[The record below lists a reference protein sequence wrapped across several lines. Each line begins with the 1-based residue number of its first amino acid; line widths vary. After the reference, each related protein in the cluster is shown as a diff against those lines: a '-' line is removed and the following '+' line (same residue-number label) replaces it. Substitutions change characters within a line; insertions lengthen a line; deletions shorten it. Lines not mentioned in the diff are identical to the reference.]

1 MLDENLSQGYF
12 SPYDPSLI
20 FIQSRVKLNQATIEK
35 YADKMNNGV
44 RFEAVKAI
52 QDSNDLLYVWDGYHR
67 GEAAKL
73 ACVELL
79 VEFRPGT
86 RREAEWESLGANKL
100 HGLQRTSEDEDKV
113 VRQALLDFPKQ
124 SIRKINEHTGV
135 DRRRVARIRQELI
148 EAGAI
153 ADSRDEVVVERKGQV
168 YRQKVHRKD
177 PATLV
182 ANQPEGASV
191 LSTISQEENSL
202 NQDTRFPA
210 TQLGEFDCP
219 RCLTQQV
226 VHRNGGAWC
235 LACDAKWN
243 KLDEFDAERLR
254 LQSGSAAKVHCASTH
269 NSSTASSES
278 SPLSPEPLRHQVQ
291 DLAGRLISQIPE
303 EQLSELEKRLRALA
317 EEFGVELT
325 TARCNERL

>member
-1 MLDENLSQGYF
+1 MLAENLSQRYF
-12 SPYDPSLI
+12 PPDDPSLV

-35 YADKMNNGV
+35 YADKMSNGV
-44 RFEAVKAI
+44 QFEAVKAI
-52 QDSNDLLYVWDGYHR
+52 QDSDGILYVWDGTHR
-67 GEAAKL
+67 GEAAKR
-73 ACVELL
+73 ADVQLL
-79 VEFRPGT
+79 VEFRRGI
-86 RREAEWESLGANKL
+86 RRDAEWESLGANKL

-113 VRQALLDFPKQ
+113 VRQALLDFPEQ

-135 DRRRVARIRQELI
+135 DRRRIARIRQELI

-153 ADSRDEVVVERKGQV
+153 ADSGDEVVVERRGQV

-177 PATLV
+177 PSTVA

-191 LSTISQEENSL
+191 LSTTSQAENSA
-202 NQDTRFPA
+202 NQDTRFPEA
-210 TQLGEFDCP
+210 QFGEFDCP

-235 LACDAKWN
+235 LACNAKWN
-243 KLDEFDAERLR
+243 ELDEFDAERLS
-254 LQSGSAAKVHCASTH
+254 LKSGSVARIHSASTH
-269 NSSTASSES
+269 NSPTVSSKAS
-278 SPLSPEPLRHQVQ
+278 PVSPEPLRHHVQ

-303 EQLSELEKRLRALA
+303 AQLSELEKRLRALA

-325 TARCNERL
+325 PARRNGRI

>member
-1 MLDENLSQGYF
+1 MLAENLSQGYF
-12 SPYDPSLI
+12 SPHDPSLV

-35 YADKMNNGV
+35 YADMMTNGV
-44 RFEAVKAI
+44 QFEAVKAI
-52 QDSNDLLYVWDGYHR
+52 QDRDGILYVWDGYHR

-73 ACVELL
+73 AGVQLL

-113 VRQALLDFPKQ
+113 VRQALLDFPEQ

-135 DRRRVARIRQELI
+135 DRRRIARIRQELI

-153 ADSRDEVVVERKGQV
+153 TDNGDEVVVERRGQV

-177 PATLV
+177 PATL
-182 ANQPEGASV
+182 AATQPEGASV
-191 LSTISQEENSL
+191 SSTTSQEETAL
-202 NQDTRFPA
+202 NQETRFPD

-226 VHRNGGAWC
+226 VHRNGGVWC

-243 KLDEFDAERLR
+243 KLDEFDAERLS
-254 LQSGSAAKVHCASTH
+254 LKSGSIARVHSACMRNSPTVSSKASP
-269 NSSTASSES
+269 AS
-278 SPLSPEPLRHQVQ
+278 LEPLRYQVH
-291 DLAGRLISQIPE
+291 DLASRLISQIPE
-303 EQLSELEKRLRALA
+303 AQLTELEKRLRALA
-317 EEFGVELT
+317 QEFEVELT
-325 TARCNERL
+325 PA

>member
-1 MLDENLSQGYF
+1 MLAENVSQGYF
-12 SPYDPSLI
+12 SPQDPSLV
-20 FIQSRVKLNQATIEK
+20 FIQSRVKLNQVTIEK

-44 RFEAVKAI
+44 QFEAVKAI
-52 QDSNDLLYVWDGYHR
+52 QDSNGILYVWDGYHR
-67 GEAAKL
+67 GKAAKL
-73 ACVELL
+73 ARVQLL
-79 VEFRPGT
+79 VEFRPGI

-100 HGLQRTSEDEDKV
+100 HGLQRTTEDEDKV
-113 VRQALLDFPKQ
+113 VRQALLDFPEQ

-135 DRRRVARIRQELI
+135 DRRRISRIRQDLI

-153 ADSRDEVVVERKGQV
+153 ADSGDEVVVERKGQV

-177 PATLV
+177 AST
-182 ANQPEGASV
+182 AAADQAEGAAI
-191 LSTISQEENSL
+191 LATTSQEETAL
-202 NQDTRFPA
+202 NQDTRFPD

-243 KLDEFDAERLR
+243 KLDEFDVERLN
-254 LQSGSAAKVHCASTH
+254 LQSGSVASVHPASTL
-269 NSSTASSES
+269 NSSTVSSKVIAAS
-278 SPLSPEPLRHQVQ
+278 LEPLRHHVQ
-291 DLAGRLISQIPE
+291 DLAGRLISQISE
-303 EQLSELEKRLRALA
+303 DRLLELEKRLRALA

-325 TARCNERL
+325 TVQRNERI

>member
-52 QDSNDLLYVWDGYHR
+52 QDSNGILYVWDGYHR

-73 ACVELL
+73 ARVELL

-113 VRQALLDFPKQ
+113 VRQALLDFPEQ

-135 DRRRVARIRQELI
+135 DRRCVARIRQELI
-148 EAGAI
+148 EAGTI
-153 ADSRDEVVVERKGQV
+153 ADSGDEVVVERKGQV

-177 PATLV
+177 SSTIA
-182 ANQPEGASV
+182 ADQAEGAAILATTSR
-191 LSTISQEENSL
+191 EETAL
-202 NQDTRFPA
+202 NQDTRFPD

-219 RCLTQQV
+219 RCLTQHV

-243 KLDEFDAERLR
+243 KVDEFDAERLK
-254 LQSGSAAKVHCASTH
+254 LQPGGTARVHSASMDNRSTM
-269 NSSTASSES
+269 SSKS
-278 SPLSPEPLRHQVQ
+278 SPASLEPSRDQVQ
-291 DLAGRLISQIPE
+291 NLAGRLISQISE
-303 EQLSELEKRLRALA
+303 SHLSELEKRLRTLA

-325 TARCNERL
+325 TVPPNERI

>member
-1 MLDENLSQGYF
+1 MLDENLSHGYF
-12 SPYDPSLI
+12 SPHDPSLI
-20 FIQSRVKLNQATIEK
+20 FIQSRVKLNQTAIEK
-35 YADKMNNGV
+35 YADKMSHGV
-44 RFEAVKAI
+44 QFEAVKAI
-52 QDSNDLLYVWDGYHR
+52 QDSDGTLYVWDGYHR

-113 VRQALLDFPKQ
+113 VRQALLDFPEQ

-135 DRRRVARIRQELI
+135 DRRRIARIRQELI

-153 ADSRDEVVVERKGQV
+153 ADSGDEVVVERKGQV

-177 PATLV
+177 SPTVA
-182 ANQPEGASV
+182 ANQAEGAIV
-191 LSTISQEENSL
+191 LSTTSQEETAL
-202 NQDTRFPA
+202 NQETRFPNI
-210 TQLGEFDCP
+210 QLGEFDCP
-219 RCLTQQV
+219 RCLIQQV

-243 KLDEFDAERLR
+243 KLDEFDAERLK
-254 LQSGSAAKVHCASTH
+254 LQSGSAARVHSVSTH
-269 NSSTASSES
+269 NNLTLSSKAS
-278 SPLSPEPLRHQVQ
+278 PTSPELLRHQVQ
-291 DLAGRLISQIPE
+291 DLAGQLISQISE
-303 EQLSELEKRLRALA
+303 SHLSELEKRLRALA

-325 TARCNERL
+325 TVQRNERI